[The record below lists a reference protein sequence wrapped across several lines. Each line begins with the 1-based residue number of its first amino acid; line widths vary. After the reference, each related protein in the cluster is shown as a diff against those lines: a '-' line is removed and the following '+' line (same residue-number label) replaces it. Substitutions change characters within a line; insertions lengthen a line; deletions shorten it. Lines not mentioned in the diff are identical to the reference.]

1 MNDEQTQTTLV
12 KTSNIGF
19 ALGILVVVAL
29 GMYLYKSNF
38 ISQRF
43 GKTNVIEATPVPSAL
58 PGIIEDE
65 PITLLDE
72 MQDDKQSTGAGK
84 TEKIVAYHEPVD
96 TALGDNPMYLLS
108 LLLGSAGITFFVARK
123 LETK

>member
-1 MNDEQTQTTLV
+1 MNDEHSQTTLV

-29 GMYLYKSNF
+29 GMFLFKSDF

-43 GKTNVIEATPVPSAL
+43 GQKSVVESTPTPSVA
-58 PGIIEDE
+58 PVAVEDE

-72 MQDDKQSTGAGK
+72 VAEDTRKSESEK
-84 TEKIVAYHEPVD
+84 TEKPVVYHEPVD
-96 TALGDNPMYLLS
+96 TAIGDSPMYLLS
-108 LLLGSAGITFFVARK
+108 LLLGSAGTTYFISKK
-123 LETK
+123 LDA